1 MLKHAFSILCGILL
15 LLVAPLPLRAAPIPP
30 LEGLE
35 AMRRSFAGLSD
46 FSAEITQE
54 KQLSLLR
61 KKLVMHGRVRFR
73 KPDLF
78 LMELDPPYAS
88 RLLMRDSVVEQA
100 AERAARPN
108 RIPLPPEQGLK
119 RWFDNLS
126 RPVTAI
132 PDGMKVRA
140 ELNGGVYTLAITP
153 PGGGQVRELVLAFL
167 GDGTLRRLV
176 IEERSGD
183 RSTITFKRLKRNQ
196 GLTDR
201 DFRLE

>member
-1 MLKHAFSILCGILL
+1 MFKHVLSLLCGLL
-15 LLVAPLPLRAAPIPP
+15 LLLAALPLRAASIPP

-35 AMRRSFAGLSD
+35 AMRRSFARVND
-46 FSAEITQE
+46 FSADITQE

-61 KKLVMHGRVRFR
+61 KKLVMHGRVRFK

-88 RLLMRDSVVEQA
+88 RLLMRDSIIEQA
-100 AERAARPN
+100 VERSGKPN
-108 RIPLPPEQGLK
+108 RIPLPPEQGLR

-132 PDGMKVRA
+132 PEGMKVRA
-140 ELNGGVYTLAITP
+140 ELNNGVYTLAIVP
-153 PGGGQVRELVLAFL
+153 PGAGQVRELVLAFL
-167 GDGTLRRLV
+167 EDGTLRRLV

-183 RSTITFKRLKRNQ
+183 RSSITFKRLKRNQ
-196 GLTDR
+196 GLTER

>member
-1 MLKHAFSILCGILL
+1 MFRHALSLLCGMLL
-15 LLVAPLPLRAAPIPP
+15 LMAALPLSAASIPP

-35 AMRRSFAGLSD
+35 AMRRSFAGISD
-46 FSAEITQE
+46 FSAEIVQE
-54 KQLSLLR
+54 KQLTLLR

-88 RLLMRDSVVEQA
+88 RLLMRDSIVEQA
-100 AERAARPN
+100 VDRSGKPN
-108 RIPLPPEQGLK
+108 RIPLPPEQGLR

-126 RPVTAI
+126 KPVTTI

-140 ELNGGVYTLAITP
+140 DLSNGLYTLAIAP
-153 PGGGQVRELVLAFL
+153 PGSGQVRELILAFRE
-167 GDGTLRRLV
+167 DGTLRRLV

-183 RSTITFKRLKRNQ
+183 RSSITFRRLKRNQ
-196 GLTDR
+196 GLTER

>member
-1 MLKHAFSILCGILL
+1 MIKHTLSLLCGILL
-15 LLVAPLPLRAAPIPP
+15 LLAALPLRAAAITP

-35 AMRRSFAGLSD
+35 AMRRSFARISD

-88 RLLMRDSVVEQA
+88 RLLMRDSIIEQA
-100 AERAARPN
+100 VERSGKPN
-108 RIPLPPEQGLK
+108 RIPLPPEQGLR

-126 RPVTAI
+126 RPLTAV
-132 PDGMKVRA
+132 PEGMQVRA
-140 ELNGGVYTLAITP
+140 ELNNGVYTLAIVP
-153 PGGGQVRELVLAFL
+153 PGAGQVRELVLAFL
-167 GDGTLRRLV
+167 EDGTLRRLV

-183 RSTITFKRLKRNQ
+183 RSSITFKRLKRNQ
-196 GLTDR
+196 GLSER

>member
-1 MLKHAFSILCGILL
+1 MFKQALSLCCGILL
-15 LLVAPLPLRAAPIPP
+15 LLAALPLRAASIPP

-35 AMRRSFAGLSD
+35 AMRRSFARISD

-61 KKLVMHGRVRFR
+61 KKLVMHGRVRFK

-88 RLLMRDSVVEQA
+88 RLLMRDSIIEQVVERSGQ
-100 AERAARPN
+100 PN
-108 RIPLPPEQGLK
+108 RIPLPPEQGLR

-126 RPVTAI
+126 KPVTAL
-132 PDGMKVRA
+132 PEGMKVRA
-140 ELNGGVYTLAITP
+140 ELNNGLYTLAIAP
-153 PGGGQVRELVLAFL
+153 PGSGQVRELILAFL
-167 GDGTLRRLV
+167 EDGTLRRLV

-183 RSTITFKRLKRNQ
+183 RSSITFKRLKRNQ
-196 GLTDR
+196 GLTER

>member
-1 MLKHAFSILCGILL
+1 MFKQALSLFCGILIL
-15 LLVAPLPLRAAPIPP
+15 LAALPLRAASIPP
-30 LEGLE
+30 LDGLE
-35 AMRRSFAGLSD
+35 AMRRSFARISD

-88 RLLMRDSVVEQA
+88 RLLMRDSIIEQSLD
-100 AERAARPN
+100 RSGRPN
-108 RIPLPPEQGLK
+108 RIPLPPEQGLR
-119 RWFDNLS
+119 RWFENLS

-132 PDGMKVRA
+132 PEGMTVRA
-140 ELNGGVYTLAITP
+140 ELNNGVYTLAIVP
-153 PGGGQVRELVLAFL
+153 PGTGQVRELLLAFL
-167 GDGTLRRLV
+167 EDGTLRRLV

-196 GLTDR
+196 GLTER

>member
-1 MLKHAFSILCGILL
+1 MFKQVLSLLCGILIL
-15 LLVAPLPLRAAPIPP
+15 LAALPLRAASIPP

-35 AMRRSFAGLSD
+35 AMCRSFARLND

-88 RLLMRDSVVEQA
+88 RLLMRDSIIEQA
-100 AERAARPN
+100 VERSDKPN
-108 RIPLPPEQGLK
+108 RIPLPPEQGLR

-126 RPVTAI
+126 RPLTAV
-132 PDGMKVRA
+132 PEGMKVRA
-140 ELNGGVYTLAITP
+140 ELNNGVYTLAIVPAGT
-153 PGGGQVRELVLAFL
+153 GQVRELVLAFL
-167 GDGTLRRLV
+167 EDGTLRRLV

-183 RSTITFKRLKRNQ
+183 RSSITFKRLKRNQ
-196 GLTDR
+196 GLTER